1 VNLVLFEASELHY
14 PLARSDRRVRH
25 ILDVLRR
32 PVGAPFDAG
41 VINGPRGQATLLA
54 LGPEA
59 VTFAFTPLVPAL
71 PRSPITLIIGLPRP
85 QTARDILRD
94 ATTLGADAIHFVRLE
109 KSERS
114 YAQSSLW
121 HSGEWRRHLIAGAE
135 QAFAT
140 GLPEVTHDQSLTTVL
155 ATLAMGGRRL
165 ALDNYEATESLGAPR
180 AAATQ
185 VVLAIGG
192 ERGWS
197 TNERGQFRAHGFQ
210 LVHLGTRVLRT
221 ETAVTAGL
229 AIIQTQLGLM

>member
-1 VNLVLFEASELHY
+1 MNLVLFEASELHY

-109 KSERS
+109 NPSAATRKAVYGTAENG
-114 YAQSSLW
+114 AATSSLGP
-121 HSGEWRRHLIAGAE
+121 SKPSPQVYRR
-135 QAFAT
+135 
-140 GLPEVTHDQSLTTVL
+140 
-155 ATLAMGGRRL
+155 
-165 ALDNYEATESLGAPR
+165 
-180 AAATQ
+180 
-185 VVLAIGG
+185 
-192 ERGWS
+192 
-197 TNERGQFRAHGFQ
+197 
-210 LVHLGTRVLRT
+210 
-221 ETAVTAGL
+221 
-229 AIIQTQLGLM
+229 

>member
-1 VNLVLFEASELHY
+1 M
-14 PLARSDRRVRH
+14 
-25 ILDVLRR
+25 
-32 PVGAPFDAG
+32 
-41 VINGPRGQATLLA
+41 
-54 LGPEA
+54 
-59 VTFAFTPLVPAL
+59 
-71 PRSPITLIIGLPRP
+71 
-85 QTARDILRD
+85 
-94 ATTLGADAIHFVRLE
+94 
-109 KSERS
+109 
-114 YAQSSLW
+114 
-121 HSGEWRRHLIAGAE
+121 
-135 QAFAT
+135 
-140 GLPEVTHDQSLTTVL
+140 THDQSLTTVL

-197 TNERGQFRAHGFQ
+197 TNEREQFRAHGFQ

>member
-1 VNLVLFEASELHY
+1 MNLVLFEASELHY
-14 PLARSDRRVRH
+14 PLACSDRRVRH

-41 VINGPRGQATLLA
+41 VINGPRGQAALLA

-85 QTARDILRD
+85 QTARDI
-94 ATTLGADAIHFVRLE
+94 
-109 KSERS
+109 

-135 QAFAT
+135 QAFVT
-140 GLPEVTHDQSLTTVL
+140 GLPEVTYDQSLTTVL

-185 VVLAIGG
+185 VALAIGG

-197 TNERGQFRAHGFQ
+197 TNEREQFRAHGFQ
-210 LVHLGTRVLRT
+210 LVHMGTRVLRT

-229 AIIQTQLGLM
+229 AIMRTQLGLM